1 MDGRRLL
8 DYHQKSARTIT
19 QVTQSQAILPSMIR
33 PEFVEPALLAKT
45 KASVLREMA
54 GLASRTGRVCDS
66 PALLAGLQAREQL
79 CSTGLP
85 GGLALLHIREP
96 EPYLFESMF
105 IVLGRSVQQIP
116 FGAPDGR
123 PTDLFF
129 LIACPDPSLHLHSIA
144 RVCLMAQSGELL
156 EELRKAP
163 DAPSLYQCL
172 IAAEAAA
179 LERTR
184 HPS

>member
-1 MDGRRLL
+1 
-8 DYHQKSARTIT
+8 
-19 QVTQSQAILPSMIR
+19 
-33 PEFVEPALLAKT
+33 
-45 KASVLREMA
+45 
-54 GLASRTGRVCDS
+54 RVCDS
-66 PALLAGLQAREQL
+66 AALLAGLQAREQL

-129 LIACPDPSLHLHSIA
+129 LIACPDPSMHLHCLA
-144 RVCLMAQSGELL
+144 RVCLIAQSGELVQN
-156 EELRKAP
+156 LRNAS
-163 DAPSLYQCL
+163 DAQSMYDCL
-172 IAAEAAA
+172 VSAETAA

-184 HPS
+184 RAA